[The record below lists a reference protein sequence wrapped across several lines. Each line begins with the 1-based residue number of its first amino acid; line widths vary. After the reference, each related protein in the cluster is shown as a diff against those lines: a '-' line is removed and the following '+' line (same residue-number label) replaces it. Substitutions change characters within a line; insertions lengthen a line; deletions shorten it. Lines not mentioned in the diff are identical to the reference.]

1 MNVYRAE
8 KHSQIF
14 FSKKSIFIESD
25 LSVFKLFK
33 GPISPT
39 KNSYDDHVSI
49 RLRYVQEIFS
59 KKSGSKF
66 VWADYF
72 ENHCKMGSF
81 SVAGLFG

>member
-25 LSVFKLFK
+25 LSVFKFFK

-39 KNSYDDHVSI
+39 KNIYDDHVSI
-49 RLRYVQEIFS
+49 RLRSAQEIFS
-59 KKSGSKF
+59 KKSGFKF
-66 VWADYF
+66 IWADSF
-72 ENHCKMGSF
+72 ENHCEMGSF
-81 SVAGLFG
+81 SIAGLFG